1 MSKVLENRARR
12 AAKRVGL
19 IATKSRSRRNVYN
32 RGGFKIVDR
41 DTNLV
46 VAGRRFECSPEDVI
60 EMCTAWN
67 ALLESV
73 ATTAS
78 NSNRR

>member
-19 IATKSRSRRNVYN
+19 IATKSRSRRNVHN

-46 VAGRRFECSPEDVI
+46 VAGRRFECSAEDVI

-67 ALLESV
+67 ALLENV
-73 ATTAS
+73 ATIAS